1 MLETPLQTPPHPS
14 PSRAMITVREVK
26 CSTLLHRMNYG
37 SVTEYT
43 ANLYR
48 GCTHGCTYCYA
59 PSLIH
64 DERGWGSYVDV
75 KANAPQVLERELRG
89 LRRDTVFLSSAS
101 DPYQPVEAKYGL
113 TRRCL
118 RSLLRHRFPV
128 SVLTRSP
135 LVLRDLDLLK
145 RFESVE
151 VGMSITT
158 VPVRQ
163 FEPGVPPLQRRME
176 TLRTLAGAGIPT
188 WVSLAPVIP
197 GIVMVDLERL
207 FEDLKGA
214 GVSAVRF
221 GLLRFAGY
229 EESKRMFEASA
240 GIELAAALA
249 GWEELQ
255 ERLTSLI
262 RRYGMEPRDEVR
274 RKKKDDDEEEV
285 VGPGAGFAS
294 LDDFR

>member
-1 MLETPLQTPPHPS
+1 MS
-14 PSRAMITVREVK
+14 
-26 CSTLLHRMNYG
+26 YG
-37 SVTEYT
+37 SVTEHT
-43 ANLYR
+43 ANMYR

-64 DERGWGSYVDV
+64 DGRGWGSYVDV
-75 KANAPQVLERELRG
+75 KVNAPQVLERELRG
-89 LRRDTVFLSSAS
+89 LGREAPVFLSSAS
-101 DPYQPVEAKYGL
+101 DPYQPVEARYGL

-118 RSLLRHRFPV
+118 RSLLSHRSPV

-135 LVLRDLDLLK
+135 LVLRDLDLLE

-158 VPVRQ
+158 VPVRR
-163 FEPGVPPLQRRME
+163 FEPGVPPLRRRIE
-176 TLRTLAGAGIPT
+176 TLKTLAGAGIPT

-197 GIVMVDLERL
+197 GIVMVDLEKL
-207 FEDLKGA
+207 FEDLRSA

-229 EESKRMFEASA
+229 EESKRMFEESA
-240 GIELAAALA
+240 GVELASALA
-249 GWEELQ
+249 GWDELR
-255 ERLTSLI
+255 ERLSGLV
-262 RRYGMEPRDEVR
+262 RRYGMEPRDEAR
-274 RKKKDDDEEEV
+274 QKKEAA
-285 VGPGAGFAS
+285 GPGAGATS